1 MDNIIQIIKDE
12 FEDLKNISSI
22 LKQKSEFDAPYSFEK
37 IEEWEKENSVKIP
50 EMYKSWLLLTSYARI
65 MDGRIELFVPETS
78 VSNKEDVYIG
88 SLGYGSDHL
97 YFSKNTGA
105 FYTIGDDK
113 EEYEDFLDFLTYVHI
128 TMEDEAEE
136 EYGEEWALIYDERFP
151 ES

>member
-88 SLGYGSDHL
+88 ALDMVVTICIFPKIQGLFIQSAMIKKNMKIFLISLHM
-97 YFSKNTGA
+97 F
-105 FYTIGDDK
+105 I
-113 EEYEDFLDFLTYVHI
+113 
-128 TMEDEAEE
+128 
-136 EYGEEWALIYDERFP
+136 
-151 ES
+151 